1 MQSTSATMAMVDY
14 KTQEWEKYSYGEMEE
29 YSRLR
34 FTEPLVTADV
44 KAVTENLGTNLEGLE
59 YAVKTAS
66 SVEDK
71 LDRKREDWDIER
83 PFTPAKEIRQM
94 PDVIRYTELCRHQ
107 DIIPV
112 TKKTVEEMQK
122 KGYVLS
128 GLTNFYARPFKRTGY
143 MGMHLRFISP
153 GGSPVELQ
161 VHSPESFAAKQE
173 GHALYEK
180 IRSVSTPEA
189 EKERLS
195 VLIRE
200 VHGRVE
206 RPEGYKDL
214 KSFAMQPREVKKLME
229 ERKHEV
235 DVDIQTKRDFPGVMV
250 YTVSVK
256 AEPVLH
262 GCEMHFSDD
271 SLWSYKNDLQ
281 KGKAALHVIGHDGK
295 EIAGYDSKQKT
306 FTVSHA
312 AKMREDQEVNH
323 ASWMEEHFPDGYS
336 LDEAME
342 TELEKNVAYLPKGPD
357 AR

>member
-1 MQSTSATMAMVDY
+1 MKKMTATMAAVDY
-14 KTQEWEKYSYGEMEE
+14 TAQDWERGLYGEATE
-29 YSRLR
+29 YSKVRL
-34 FTEPLVTADV
+34 TEPLVTTDV
-44 KAVTENLGTNLEGLE
+44 KAVTESLGTSLEGLE

-66 SVEDK
+66 SVKDK
-71 LDRKREDWDIER
+71 LDRKLKDWDIEK
-83 PFTPAKEIRQM
+83 PFSPAREIQEM
-94 PDVIRYTELCRHQ
+94 PDVIRYTEICQHK

-112 TKKTVEEMQK
+112 TNKTIEEMQK

-180 IRSVSTPEA
+180 IRSVSTPEQ

-195 VLIRE
+195 VMIRK

-206 RPEGYKDL
+206 RPEGYKTL
-214 KSFAMQPREVKKLME
+214 KSFAMQPREIRRIME
-229 ERKHEV
+229 ERKYEV
-235 DVDIQTKRDFPGVMV
+235 DVDLQTKKDFPGVLV

-256 AEPVLH
+256 AEPVIH
-262 GCEMHFSDD
+262 GCEMHFSDG
-271 SLWSYKNDLQ
+271 SMWSYRNDLQ
-281 KGKAALHVIGHDGK
+281 KGKAAFHVIGHDGK
-295 EIAGYDSKQKT
+295 ETAGYDSPQKV

-312 AKMREDQEVNH
+312 ARMLKDQEADHVL
-323 ASWMEEHFPDGYS
+323 WMKEHFPDGYS
-336 LDEAME
+336 LDGAME
-342 TELEKNVAYLPKGPD
+342 TEMEKDVACLPNGLD